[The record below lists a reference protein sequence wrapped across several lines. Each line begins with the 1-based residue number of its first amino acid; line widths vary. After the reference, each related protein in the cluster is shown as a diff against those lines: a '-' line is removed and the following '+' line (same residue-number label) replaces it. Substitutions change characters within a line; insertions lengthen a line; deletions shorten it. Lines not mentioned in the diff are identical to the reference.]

1 MAELFLF
8 YPSTGFGGGVQ
19 VPLGLGCYIWA
30 TTTSSDPGLDKVL
43 SLPSHPSGLPSS
55 EINHPAPSLPS
66 SPHFSAPWAA
76 ARPHWDAWLSTAF
89 TPISPRLCPFSIS
102 DIESV
107 MPHNNHTLVFLLGL
121 ICLEKPPPWL
131 DLVLYF
137 FFSRTL
143 Y

>member
-19 VPLGLGCYIWA
+19 VPLGLGCYVWA

-43 SLPSHPSGLPSS
+43 SLPSHASGLPSS
-55 EINHPAPSLPS
+55 KINHPAPSPPS
-66 SPHFSAPWAA
+66 SPHLSAPWVRSSASLGCLA
-76 ARPHWDAWLSTAF
+76 LTAF
-89 TPISPRLCPFSIS
+89 IPISPRLCLSPYLTSS
-102 DIESV
+102 L
-107 MPHNNHTLVFLLGL
+107 MLHNNHTLVFLLGL

-131 DLVLYF
+131 DLVLYC